1 MTEDNNKEFI
11 CKVASIIDNKKIVIN
26 KGSNEGIHINQMFL
40 IYKLGDEIIDP
51 DTKEI
56 LGQLEIVLGRG
67 IVTHVQEKIATLTS
81 NIVKQGQTRVIKNP
95 CKNALLN
102 IIGGDQIITEPG
114 DIEPFNE
121 VNIGDFAKPI

>member
-1 MTEDNNKEFI
+1 MVEDNKEFI
-11 CKVASIIDNKKIVIN
+11 CKVASIIDDKRVVVN
-26 KGSNEGIHINQMFL
+26 KGANDGIHLNQMFL

-67 IVTHVQEKIATLTS
+67 IVTHVQDKMATLTS

-95 CKNALLN
+95 TKNALLN
-102 IIGGDQIITEPG
+102 FMGGDQIITEPG

-121 VNIGDFAKPI
+121 VNIGDLAKPI

>member
-1 MTEDNNKEFI
+1 MVEDNKEFI
-11 CKVASIIDNKKIVIN
+11 CKVASIIDDKRVVVN
-26 KGSNEGIHINQMFL
+26 KGANDGIHLNQMFL

-56 LGQLEIVLGRG
+56 LGQLEIVIGRG
-67 IVTHVQEKIATLTS
+67 IVTHVQDKMATLTS

-95 CKNALLN
+95 TKNALLN
-102 IIGGDQIITEPG
+102 FMGGDQIITEPG

-121 VNIGDFAKPI
+121 VNIGDLAKPI

>member
-1 MTEDNNKEFI
+1 MAEDNNKEFI
-11 CKVASIIDNKKIVIN
+11 CKVASIIDTKRIVIN
-26 KGSNEGIHINQMFL
+26 KGANEGIHLNQMFL

-67 IVTHVQEKIATLTS
+67 IVTHVQDKMATLTS
-81 NIVKQGQTRVIKNP
+81 NIVRQGQTRVIKNP
-95 CKNALLN
+95 SKNALLN
-102 IIGGDQIITEPG
+102 FIGGDQIITEPG

-121 VNIGDFAKPI
+121 INIGDFAKPI

>member
-1 MTEDNNKEFI
+1 MVEDNKEFI
-11 CKVASIIDNKKIVIN
+11 CKVASIIDDKRVVVN
-26 KGSNEGIHINQMFL
+26 KGANDGIHLNQMFL

-56 LGQLEIVLGRG
+56 LGKLEIVLGRG
-67 IVTHVQEKIATLTS
+67 IVTHVQDKMATLTS

-95 CKNALLN
+95 TKNALLN
-102 IIGGDQIITEPG
+102 FMGGDQIITEPG

-121 VNIGDFAKPI
+121 VNIGDLAKPI

>member
-1 MTEDNNKEFI
+1 MAEDNNKEFI
-11 CKVASIIDNKKIVIN
+11 CKVASIIDTKRIVIN
-26 KGSNEGIHINQMFL
+26 KGANEGIHLNQMFL

-67 IVTHVQEKIATLTS
+67 IVTHVQDKMATLTS
-81 NIVKQGQTRVIKNP
+81 NIIRQGQTRVIKNP
-95 CKNALLN
+95 SKNALLN
-102 IIGGDQIITEPG
+102 FIGGDQIITEPG

-121 VNIGDFAKPI
+121 INIGDFAKPI